1 MAAEARIKFPPPAPV
16 SPADP
21 APEVFAHL
29 KNCPVA
35 QGELPGGG
43 TAWLVGG
50 YEQVRQVL
58 TDQRFSRALAAAP
71 DRSLQGIELS
81 AAESIIAM
89 DPPEHTRLRKL
100 VAGAFTVRR
109 VETLRPRVAAI
120 VDELINAFT
129 ARPQPADLMT
139 SFSMPLP
146 VRVICELLGVPT
158 ADMDKFR
165 TWSATLIGDWEQD
178 SGEILTALAELYQ
191 YFAEL
196 IRINRA
202 RPGDDL
208 LSALIAARDF
218 GDGLSEE
225 ELTNL
230 ACTIL
235 VAGYET
241 TAHHISLSLLALLD
255 NPAEMARLRA
265 DPALIPGAV
274 EELLRYVRIGVLP
287 MARVTTED
295 VKLGGATIPA
305 GEVVLPIIQAA
316 NRDRRCSASRTD
328 STSAAH
334 QLAIWDSAA
343 ARTTASAP
351 SWPGWNFM
359 RPCPGWSPGCRAWR
373 WPSHPPTSSSSLGWP
388 YTTCARCPSPG
399 PRRSLGRW
407 PESARADR
415 RHPPPSPS
423 RLTQPLP
430 AAQIGP
436 RTLRHAFIT
445 AALDAAVPL
454 RDVQEAASNAYPRT
468 TTRYDQARTSLDRH
482 AHTSW
487 PPTSPGQPGKD
498 DRGRAS
504 AWPKSAKQIGCSQPL
519 PSQRLRTACTLG
531 CVEPMAC
538 CAPCKE
544 CSAPPRLPE

>member
-21 APEVFAHL
+21 APGVFAHL

-35 QGELPGGG
+35 QCELPDGS

-109 VETLRPRVAAI
+109 VEALRPRVAAI

-196 IRINRA
+196 IQINRA

-295 VKLGGATIPA
+295 VELGGATIPA

-316 NRDRRCSASRTD
+316 NRDPSVFSEPDRFDVSRAPASHLGFG
-328 STSAAH
+328 SGAH
-334 QLAIWDSAA
+334 HCLGAQLARVELHEALSGLVT
-343 ARTTASAP
+343 RL
-351 SWPGWNFM
+351 PGLALAVPPANLKFK
-359 RPCPGWSPGCRAWR
+359 PGMAIHNLRALPITWTQTKPG
-373 WPSHPPTSSSSLGWP
+373 SV
-388 YTTCARCPSPG
+388 
-399 PRRSLGRW
+399 
-407 PESARADR
+407 
-415 RHPPPSPS
+415 PPSRPE
-423 RLTQPLP
+423 LT
-430 AAQIGP
+430 ADIH
-436 RTLRHAFIT
+436 R
-445 AALDAAVPL
+445 
-454 RDVQEAASNAYPRT
+454 
-468 TTRYDQARTSLDRH
+468 QAR
-482 AHTSW
+482 
-487 PPTSPGQPGKD
+487 PG
-498 DRGRAS
+498 
-504 AWPKSAKQIGCSQPL
+504 
-519 PSQRLRTACTLG
+519 
-531 CVEPMAC
+531 
-538 CAPCKE
+538 
-544 CSAPPRLPE
+544 